1 MYICVIFFNVKGLR
15 FSLKSQKVIGTSS
28 TVIFSFL
35 MNQWVSMLYEIFIE
49 RRMLKSQMIIG
60 QAFIMA
66 GMYHF
71 KKISPTLK
79 SIDEDEIRGPKKPT
93 KDKNNKQKLE

>member
-1 MYICVIFFNVKGLR
+1 
-15 FSLKSQKVIGTSS
+15 
-28 TVIFSFL
+28 
-35 MNQWVSMLYEIFIE
+35 
-49 RRMLKSQMIIG
+49 MLKTQMIIG

-66 GMYHF
+66 GMYQF

-79 SIDEDEIRGPKKPT
+79 SIDEDQIRGPKKPT

>member
-1 MYICVIFFNVKGLR
+1 
-15 FSLKSQKVIGTSS
+15 
-28 TVIFSFL
+28 
-35 MNQWVSMLYEIFIE
+35 
-49 RRMLKSQMIIG
+49 MLKTQMIIG

-66 GMYHF
+66 GMYQF

-79 SIDEDEIRGPKKPT
+79 SIDEDQIRGHKKPT